1 MQAKS
6 RKCHT
11 FCDAYGSL
19 LSCHCRISYGTRTD
33 TDPEHLLG
41 RAGHLTR
48 GIVGRGWIRNF
59 VEEAL
64 IDDALCPHLV
74 V

>member
-1 MQAKS
+1 M
-6 RKCHT
+6 
-11 FCDAYGSL
+11 
-19 LSCHCRISYGTRTD
+19 SCHCRISYGTRTD